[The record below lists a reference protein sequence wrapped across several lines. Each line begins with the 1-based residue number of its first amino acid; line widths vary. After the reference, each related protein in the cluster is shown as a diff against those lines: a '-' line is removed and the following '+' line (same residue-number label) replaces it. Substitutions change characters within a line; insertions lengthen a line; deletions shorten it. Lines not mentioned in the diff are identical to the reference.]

1 LGSPLRCTDCEEL
14 VALDDSV
21 SAGGARCIWR
31 RCKKC
36 HSTRK
41 ALRTWFSKA
50 ERLKDWEAMST
61 EERRKLIIQ
70 NKDKGAGKGH
80 RRRVVVNEEVTCTD
94 SLKLQ
99 SDKPFM
105 TKKQLLSLQPYISLS
120 IFMCHQLLR
129 GSGPCLFV
137 NRELFLATYC

>member
-1 LGSPLRCTDCEEL
+1 
-14 VALDDSV
+14 
-21 SAGGARCIWR
+21 
-31 RCKKC
+31 
-36 HSTRK
+36 
-41 ALRTWFSKA
+41 
-50 ERLKDWEAMST
+50 MST

-70 NKDKGAGKGH
+70 NKDKGCGKGH
-80 RRRVVVNEEVTCTD
+80 RRRIVVSEEVTCTD